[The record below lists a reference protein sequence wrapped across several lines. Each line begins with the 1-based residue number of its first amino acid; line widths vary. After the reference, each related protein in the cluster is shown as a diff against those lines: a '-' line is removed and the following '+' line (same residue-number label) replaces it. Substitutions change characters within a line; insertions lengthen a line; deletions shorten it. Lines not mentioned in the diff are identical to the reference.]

1 MSEVPKSS
9 DAAQTS
15 GDATNPFAPID
26 YTSRLKAP
34 VRHTG
39 AFHAMQPLQPG
50 QLYGTAHWMTPPKP
64 LPSFPASQES
74 AAPSAE
80 QNPPVFSAPFPSYM
94 DSPAAEPTP
103 QSAPA
108 ASDIPPYLQRRPAI
122 GRTAAQAQ
130 PQEEAKVAPY
140 HAADV
145 QEPSPASG
153 AQPEAQA
160 SAAQP
165 GASAHPRRSRV
176 ARHQLEAAQANT
188 EDTAAPFAAPL
199 PPLPEMPSGFS
210 FQPARDGT
218 SAPEAPLF
226 PAGGEPG
233 APYAPPLQPGAPY
246 RPGPTDDAAPFGQ
259 EPPFPAGGEPGA
271 LYAPPLQP
279 GAPYRPGPAEDAAS
293 FEQEP
298 PAQPMDEV
306 GAFFSDAEETPAAEE
321 HEMPAPPL
329 RDPFAPAAN
338 TVPQAEASRI
348 PAGGAPANP
357 PPCKPAA
364 HSPSAA
370 RPQRPPVRP
379 ARVVALIAAF
389 MMVVFCLV
397 QGSRILTDL
406 ARNEREMED
415 VREDFLERT
424 GMELQSGAARVDL
437 LPAGQT
443 YVPSPT
449 SAVTQAVQTPSP
461 TPIIPIRENAIQSLN
476 KRDTSN
482 VQEVSA
488 PTDTPSP
495 RTRLSEYP
503 GNPLK
508 NIMESL
514 LPLLEENEEVV
525 GRLTIPGVLDEVVVQ
540 RNNTYYLTHNYR
552 GSSSDAGAV
561 FVDESCSLRSPPENL
576 LLRGQSGIE
585 GKVFAPLWQ
594 YATAGRDFVA
604 SATAAHLTTL
614 YEEADYVLFAVI
626 VASSNPS
633 SPDYFNY
640 AGYTSFVTDADM
652 LSYVESAR
660 AHSLY
665 SFNVDVTA
673 SDRLLTLATLGNGT
687 ESLVLLFRQMR

>member
-1 MSEVPKSS
+1 MSEVPKS
-9 DAAQTS
+9 DTGIHATA
-15 GDATNPFAPID
+15 DATNPFAPID

-34 VRHTG
+34 SRHTG
-39 AFHAMQPLQPG
+39 TFHAMQPLQPG
-50 QLYGTAHWMTPPKP
+50 QLYGTAHWMSPPKP

-246 RPGPTDDAAPFGQ
+246 RPGP
-259 EPPFPAGGEPGA
+259 
-271 LYAPPLQP
+271 
-279 GAPYRPGPAEDAAS
+279 AEDAAS

-443 YVPSPT
+443 YAPSPT

-604 SATAAHLTTL
+604 SATTAHLTTL

-626 VASSNPS
+626 RASSNPS

-640 AGYTSFVTDADM
+640 AGYSSFATDGDM
-652 LSYVESAR
+652 LSYIETAR
-660 AHSLY
+660 THSLY

-673 SDRLLTLATLGNGT
+673 SDRLLTLATLGSGN

>member
-15 GDATNPFAPID
+15 SDATNPFAPID

-246 RPGPTDDAAPFGQ
+246 RPGP
-259 EPPFPAGGEPGA
+259 
-271 LYAPPLQP
+271 
-279 GAPYRPGPAEDAAS
+279 AEDAAS

-348 PAGGAPANP
+348 PAGDAPANP
-357 PPCKPAA
+357 LPRKPAA

-443 YVPSPT
+443 YAPSPT

-604 SATAAHLTTL
+604 SATSAHLTTL

>member
-80 QNPPVFSAPFPSYM
+80 QNPSVFSAPFPSYM

-233 APYAPPLQPGAPY
+233 AP
-246 RPGPTDDAAPFGQ
+246 
-259 EPPFPAGGEPGA
+259 
-271 LYAPPLQP
+271 YAPPLQP

-443 YVPSPT
+443 YAPSPT

-576 LLRGQSGIE
+576 LLRGQSAVE

-604 SATAAHLTTL
+604 SATSAHLTTL

>member
-1 MSEVPKSS
+1 
-9 DAAQTS
+9 
-15 GDATNPFAPID
+15 
-26 YTSRLKAP
+26 
-34 VRHTG
+34 
-39 AFHAMQPLQPG
+39 
-50 QLYGTAHWMTPPKP
+50 
-64 LPSFPASQES
+64 
-74 AAPSAE
+74 
-80 QNPPVFSAPFPSYM
+80 
-94 DSPAAEPTP
+94 
-103 QSAPA
+103 
-108 ASDIPPYLQRRPAI
+108 
-122 GRTAAQAQ
+122 
-130 PQEEAKVAPY
+130 
-140 HAADV
+140 
-145 QEPSPASG
+145 
-153 AQPEAQA
+153 
-160 SAAQP
+160 
-165 GASAHPRRSRV
+165 
-176 ARHQLEAAQANT
+176 
-188 EDTAAPFAAPL
+188 
-199 PPLPEMPSGFS
+199 
-210 FQPARDGT
+210 
-218 SAPEAPLF
+218 
-226 PAGGEPG
+226 
-233 APYAPPLQPGAPY
+233 
-246 RPGPTDDAAPFGQ
+246 
-259 EPPFPAGGEPGA
+259 
-271 LYAPPLQP
+271 
-279 GAPYRPGPAEDAAS
+279 
-293 FEQEP
+293 
-298 PAQPMDEV
+298 MDEV

-443 YVPSPT
+443 YAPSPT

-604 SATAAHLTTL
+604 SATSAHLTTL

>member
-39 AFHAMQPLQPG
+39 TFHAMQPLQPG

-233 APYAPPLQPGAPY
+233 A
-246 RPGPTDDAAPFGQ
+246 
-259 EPPFPAGGEPGA
+259 

-279 GAPYRPGPAEDAAS
+279 GAPYRPGPADDAGP
-293 FEQEP
+293 FGQEP

-321 HEMPAPPL
+321 HETPAPPL
-329 RDPFAPAAN
+329 RDPFAPAN
-338 TVPQAEASRI
+338 TVPQAEPSRV
-348 PAGGAPANP
+348 PAGDAPANP
-357 PPCKPAA
+357 PPRKPAA
-364 HSPSAA
+364 PQSSAS

-443 YVPSPT
+443 YAPSPT

-604 SATAAHLTTL
+604 SATSAHLTTL

>member
-140 HAADV
+140 RAADV

-233 APYAPPLQPGAPY
+233 VPYAPPLQPGAPY
-246 RPGPTDDAAPFGQ
+246 RPGPT
-259 EPPFPAGGEPGA
+259 
-271 LYAPPLQP
+271 
-279 GAPYRPGPAEDAAS
+279 EDAAS

-338 TVPQAEASRI
+338 TVPQAEASRV

-443 YVPSPT
+443 YAPSPT

-525 GRLTIPGVLDEVVVQ
+525 GKLTIPGVLDEVVVQ

-576 LLRGQSGIE
+576 LLRGQSSIE

-604 SATAAHLTTL
+604 SATSAHLTTL